1 MHNTVTKVTGTA
13 HQAFNGA
20 DYDPAGKTGTA
31 QIVSIAQGEKYDAE
45 KLKERHRDNA
55 IYTGF
60 APYNDPRVVVTVVVE
75 NQGGGS
81 KIAAPIAR
89 QLMDYYF
96 TANPLQKGT
105 N

>member
-1 MHNTVTKVTGTA
+1 
-13 HQAFNGA
+13 
-20 DYDPAGKTGTA
+20 
-31 QIVSIAQGEKYDAE
+31 
-45 KLKERHRDNA
+45 RDNA